1 MAGGKKLKI
10 PSGGQKAATVGV
22 HTTDTHT
29 HTHTHTHTAVSFTRK
44 ILQKDGEAARE
55 YLAEGEMLS
64 LGLETGLLLEA
75 LWWWA

>member
-1 MAGGKKLKI
+1 MDKKL
-10 PSGGQKAATVGV
+10 PLWVYTP
-22 HTTDTHT
+22 
-29 HTHTHTHTAVSFTRK
+29 HTHTAVSFTRK

-75 LWWWA
+75 LWSWA

>member
-10 PSGGQKAATVGV
+10 PSGGQKAAAVGV
-22 HTTDTHT
+22 HT
-29 HTHTHTHTAVSFTRK
+29 THTHTAVSFTRK

-75 LWWWA
+75 LWSWA

>member
-1 MAGGKKLKI
+1 MDKKL
-10 PSGGQKAATVGV
+10 PLWVYTPQ
-22 HTTDTHT
+22 T